1 MGCFKLLNCW
11 RNKKCTYTVNN
22 SNSICVSDLLL
33 LIPRRRNQSADY
45 PETTFKASK
54 NAGKSKNTGK
64 WQEQATTPNDDYDM
78 I

>member
-1 MGCFKLLNCW
+1 MGCFKLLCC
-11 RNKKCTYTVNN
+11 RQNKKCTYTVNN
-22 SNSICVSDLLL
+22 SNNICVSDLLL
-33 LIPRRRNQSADY
+33 LIPRRQNQSAEY

-54 NAGKSKNTGK
+54 NAGK